1 MSPVSKESTETIS
14 LSSSVSSF
22 ADVAPRYFE
31 HWHDLLDACTDYARA
46 SGWRYTPVDFMRELD
61 VGGAER
67 AGVACRA
74 ASTTVVLD
82 WAERVAAVAREQTEG
97 AAECDLGEWAQ
108 RLLEEFRLCE
118 RLVAQEA
125 VFNSMLSTCRALG
138 LCKPNAAISTA
149 AAGSMVGSLAG
160 VDGCAW
166 QDMSVSLEHVARR
179 LDNFVLMIE
188 REPRIKAQRSDRLLQ
203 ANFVVEFGLA
213 HGLRENGDKVSQTPH
228 FCHLSRPRFC
238 HMSEMDSSFDQTAEA
253 MLRDFLERVK
263 EWGGI
268 DPSSTELVK
277 ALVLDAIPERGLASQ
292 QLRDATLR
300 WFDENQNTALALGLV
315 LGGISGLLLAG
326 VAAAVRS
333 STRR

>member
-179 LDNFVLMIE
+179 LDNFVLMLE

-213 HGLRENGDKVSQTPH
+213 HGLRENGDKVSQAPH
-228 FCHLSRPRFC
+228 FCHMSRPRCC
-238 HMSEMDSSFDQTAEA
+238 HMSEMNASLGRRLRPCCETFSSGSRSGGVSIRARRSSSRRSSSMPSRNVGSQASSSEMRRSAGLTRIRIRHSRWDSS
-253 MLRDFLERVK
+253 
-263 EWGGI
+263 WGGSP
-268 DPSSTELVK
+268 DYSS
-277 ALVLDAIPERGLASQ
+277 RGLPPP
-292 QLRDATLR
+292 
-300 WFDENQNTALALGLV
+300 
-315 LGGISGLLLAG
+315 
-326 VAAAVRS
+326 
-333 STRR
+333 

>member
-188 REPRIKAQRSDRLLQ
+188 REPRIKAQRSDRP
-203 ANFVVEFGLA
+203 GLDRRNR
-213 HGLRENGDKVSQTPH
+213 HR
-228 FCHLSRPRFC
+228 
-238 HMSEMDSSFDQTAEA
+238 
-253 MLRDFLERVK
+253 
-263 EWGGI
+263 
-268 DPSSTELVK
+268 
-277 ALVLDAIPERGLASQ
+277 
-292 QLRDATLR
+292 
-300 WFDENQNTALALGLV
+300 
-315 LGGISGLLLAG
+315 
-326 VAAAVRS
+326 
-333 STRR
+333 TRRLACPDGSRIGPAPMESPTPWSLIQIARYCLISKRPLRMLKTASPFPTFSC

>member
-1 MSPVSKESTETIS
+1 MTPPATLCFPI
-14 LSSSVSSF
+14 F
-22 ADVAPRYFE
+22 QR
-31 HWHDLLDACTDYARA
+31 LLF
-46 SGWRYTPVDFMRELD
+46 VH
-61 VGGAER
+61 
-67 AGVACRA
+67 
-74 ASTTVVLD
+74 
-82 WAERVAAVAREQTEG
+82 TEG

-179 LDNFVLMIE
+179 LDNFVLMLE

-213 HGLRENGDKVSQTPH
+213 HGLRENGDK
-228 FCHLSRPRFC
+228 
-238 HMSEMDSSFDQTAEA
+238 TAEA

-268 DPSSTELVK
+268 DASSTELVK

-315 LGGISGLLLAG
+315 LGGLSGLLLAG